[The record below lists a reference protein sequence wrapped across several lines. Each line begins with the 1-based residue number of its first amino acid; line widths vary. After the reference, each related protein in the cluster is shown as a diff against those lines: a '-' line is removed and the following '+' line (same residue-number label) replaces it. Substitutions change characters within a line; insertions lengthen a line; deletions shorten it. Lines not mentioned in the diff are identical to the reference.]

1 MTQDLQEHLRTTVE
15 QALDEFQAPGA
26 AIAVIIDGRTFLETG
41 IGYQDS
47 PKQVLLSADANFY
60 IYSITKSLIA
70 AAMLYLVEKG
80 ILDLDTS
87 VRPYLTDFPLDSSIT
102 FRQLLSHTS
111 GLPDYGGV
119 TAYSDAVRTNPRS
132 PWSREIFFDL
142 AQNQG
147 LQFMP
152 GNGWAYSN
160 IGYLL
165 LKCLLEQITGL
176 SLQQIFNQVIFTP
189 LSLKKTYVPTS
200 LNEINGLTP
209 GYTIF
214 FGEGLQDMSRIYHPA
229 WVAHG
234 VVISTAP
241 ELAQIVDALFTG
253 KLFDLGHVE
262 QMTSP
267 IHTLGR
273 YSLFK
278 DLGYGLGLF
287 VDTGS
292 PYGKVAGHTGE
303 GPGYSAAAFHFP
315 ELAGARTTIVALVNR
330 DRCDLGLALVYKM
343 ANLIA
348 RY

>member
-1 MTQDLQEHLRTTVE
+1 MTQDLQEYLIATVE
-15 QALDEFQAPGA
+15 QALDEFQVPGA

-47 PKQVLLSADANFY
+47 QQQVSLPADTNFY

-70 AAMLYLVEKG
+70 VAFVYLVEKG
-80 ILDLDTS
+80 ILVLDAS
-87 VRPYLTDFPLDSSIT
+87 VRPYLDDFPLDPSIT

-119 TAYSDAVRTNPRS
+119 SAYTDAVRTNPRI
-132 PWSREIFFDL
+132 PWTREMFL
-142 AQNQG
+142 ALAYNQG
-147 LQFMP
+147 LQITP
-152 GNGWAYSN
+152 GKGWAYSN

-176 SLQQIFNQVIFTP
+176 SLQQFFNQVIFNP
-189 LSLKKTYVPTS
+189 LSLKKTYVPTF
-200 LNEINGLTP
+200 LNDIDGLTP
-209 GYTIF
+209 GYTTF
-214 FGEGLQDMSRIYHPA
+214 FEDELQDMSCLYHPR

-241 ELAQIVDALFTG
+241 ELAGIVDALFTG
-253 KLFDLGHVE
+253 KLLTLSSVK

-267 IHTLGR
+267 IHTLGK
-273 YSLFK
+273 YPLFEN
-278 DLGYGLGLF
+278 LGYGLGLF

-292 PYGKVAGHTGE
+292 PYGEVAGHTGE

-315 ELAGARTTIVALVNR
+315 NLAGARTTIVALANR

-343 ANLIA
+343 VNLIA